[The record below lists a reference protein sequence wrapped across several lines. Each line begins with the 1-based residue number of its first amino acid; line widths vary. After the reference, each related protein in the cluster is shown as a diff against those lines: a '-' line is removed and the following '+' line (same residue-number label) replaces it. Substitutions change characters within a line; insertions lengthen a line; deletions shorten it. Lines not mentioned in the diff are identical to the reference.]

1 MEPAVQ
7 DPAQPSE
14 ALDPVPADQFA
25 PDFFYPE
32 DHKETTLPDS
42 SISSRLSKHY
52 WGSGFD
58 PFKRNNLQFLSD
70 TELIMAVGHTY
81 NIVNVETGEVQVFHG
96 KDGWGIGAIA
106 VHPTKQYFA
115 VGEKGKSP
123 NVYIYEFPSLK
134 LYRVLR
140 KGTEKAFSTIAWS
153 HNGEKLATVGSD
165 SDFMLTVWDW
175 KQERVV
181 LRSKAFGQEVYRVSF
196 SPTFDQQITTSG
208 IAHIRFWKMAK
219 TFTGLK
225 LQGDIGKFGQVELS
239 DISGFAELPDGKV
252 LTGSEYGNLLLW
264 EGGLVKAVLTLSNGG
279 VCHDGNID
287 TVQQDKDSFMSAGT
301 DGYLKWWA
309 FSDIDTAEPDE
320 GYNVAIEPIRQ
331 VQIGGGN
338 AKILNF
344 IPGDAFNVAVDGT
357 GKLWKVAKDFE
368 QESVFMNFHAGAIA
382 ELAVSPQHNITVTL
396 GRDGSTRLWD
406 FINKKEVYQRQW
418 SGKGTCLDWSP
429 VSARNQGRVLAAGFD
444 NGLLRVVWIGKEGFE
459 VVHALK
465 AHDKEILRVKY
476 SRNGNYLF
484 TIAADNTLF
493 FYEVNSD
500 CTLKPVA
507 ITSLDGPATD
517 AIWDYLGAKVLIS
530 HPNGTLS
537 QITRPESTSLH
548 TDHSY
553 EVELPT
559 RKWTMRM
566 MEFQIPVP
574 EPVEEDILLQ
584 GPVKKQEVVIKEWD
598 PAPVT
603 ACAFHP
609 HREGLF
615 FLAVD
620 QPYDGYIYLCDMDAV
635 RPLEA
640 FECSHSLVTRLTI
653 DEGYLISS
661 HKDGS
666 IELRLLERPNKWLE
680 VRPHDSSAAVTQSK
694 LSYNQAYLLT
704 AGSDGTMFVT
714 ELYPKEFKEA
724 AASSDITPDPPL
736 EPKQELGIESLRLD
750 SPVSIEIA
758 SEDLSD
764 ASGYSLQMEKLQMD
778 EDQKRSAAEAK
789 KDKKRKEIKVLR
801 EEFER
806 VMQGNEALEVKY
818 RLPQE
823 ELIIDK
829 TYYDML
835 LKRNEVLLEEV
846 QKEEAWR
853 KEFSKLEME
862 KYKNYY
868 LANVEVNKFV
878 LHALRSDDTVASFR
892 LTSQSDFLRKA
903 LQEIYE
909 ANNEEA
915 KRGRS
920 LHGSEYEAP
929 VSPSKFSHMTA
940 QQEPHSELAEE
951 AKTGFASTTQA
962 LAATKKAQMS
972 GKKEP
977 TAQENREER
986 TKNRDVRKAILAK
999 HQKMKPSST
1008 AYDPQ
1013 DEGEIDLAKRTM
1025 GDYSLKTSPNY
1036 VVPESERVNAW
1047 KKRRQMIELINAAW
1061 NLKKEF
1067 NEQLLGLRQLKV
1079 RLIDKIKEHN
1089 ERVAE
1094 VNAELRLDE
1103 EMFNPDFHPEEW
1115 PEKDYLVSAD
1125 DVAGDHPLAPAGI
1138 AEYSEAPKDLAK
1150 KNKKQ
1155 QTDKEK
1161 QYRSHLEAK
1170 LQSEKM
1176 ALLAEIEKIVQGFD
1190 EAIKKQSL
1198 EREVLDHD
1206 LKQTEMRLITYFNE
1220 LIKLEEIEP
1229 TDRELTARMEQLIKQ
1244 KADLA
1249 ADAEEN
1255 AEKFERVTAES
1266 DEITAQLKKVSM
1278 KFNDLVP
1285 ENSQF
1290 YEFLLKVLEKKIK
1303 RKKQKQKASDDE
1315 EEDDD
1320 DDDSEDMS
1328 DLSDDSSDESQ
1339 DNLDV
1344 APENLDLNLFESVQQ
1359 LREER
1364 LDLTDQVMVKSK
1376 EIDKLKRD
1384 ADERKR
1390 KENEL
1395 QREITR
1401 TDVEIQE
1408 FQRLKMQKLNELE
1421 VAIVLVLDQFL
1432 NLDED
1437 VLPVDMSD
1445 SVLFTNEALKRLRSR
1460 ILELGDELKKA
1471 ETRWF
1476 QLRKDK
1482 SETKKETKA
1491 QQREKEKALKEYESI
1506 MALKFGRRI
1515 NLDLLSHAE
1524 PTAQVEELKE
1534 KFVKTEKKTL
1544 NRIEEAKAQLYATQ
1558 LLLNQVM
1565 EKNTKLIERRTELFD
1580 EIVKS
1585 NKKLDL
1591 GNQEIFRE
1599 EDESEQEILEKEKK
1613 KMKELLELQAREI
1626 ETLKTEIGLFR
1637 HKGGHIY
1644 TKITTNRLASIQ

>member
-1 MEPAVQ
+1 
-7 DPAQPSE
+7 
-14 ALDPVPADQFA
+14 
-25 PDFFYPE
+25 
-32 DHKETTLPDS
+32 
-42 SISSRLSKHY
+42 
-52 WGSGFD
+52 
-58 PFKRNNLQFLSD
+58 
-70 TELIMAVGHTY
+70 MAVGRTY
-81 NIVNVETGEVQVFHG
+81 NIVHLETGDKQVFHG

-106 VHPTKQYFA
+106 VHPSKQYFA
-115 VGEKGKSP
+115 IGEKGKFP
-123 NVYIYEFPSLK
+123 NVYIYEYPSLR
-134 LYRVLR
+134 LYRILR
-140 KGTEKAFSTIAWS
+140 KGTEKAFATIAWS
-153 HNGEKLATVGSD
+153 HNGEKLATVGSE

-175 KQERVV
+175 LQERVV
-181 LRSKAFGQEVYRVSF
+181 LRSKAFGQEIYKVSF

-208 IAHIRFWKMAK
+208 IAHIRFWKMAR

-252 LTGSEYGNLLLW
+252 ISGSEYGNLLLW
-264 EGGLVKAVLTLSNGG
+264 EGGLVKAVLTLPDGSPCHEG
-279 VCHDGNID
+279 VID
-287 TVQQDKDSFMSAGT
+287 TVLQDKDTFLSAGT

-309 FSDIDTAEPDE
+309 FSDVDAAEPDE
-320 GYNVAIEPIRQ
+320 GYNVSIEPVRQ
-331 VQIGGGN
+331 VQIGNGT
-338 AKILNF
+338 AKILNY
-344 IPGDAFNVAVDGT
+344 IPGETCNLIVDGS
-357 GKLWKVAKDFE
+357 GKVWKTSKDFQE
-368 QESVFMNFHAGAIA
+368 QTVFLNFHAGAIE
-382 ELAVSPQHNITVTL
+382 ELAVSPQHNISVTL

-418 SGKGTCLDWSP
+418 SGKGKCLDWCP
-429 VSARNQGRVLAAGFD
+429 VTSKNQGRVLAAGFD
-444 NGLLRVVWIGKEGFE
+444 NGILRIIWIGKDNFE
-459 VVHALK
+459 VIHALK
-465 AHDKEILRVKY
+465 AHDQEITRVKY

-484 TIAADNTLF
+484 TVAKDNTMF
-493 FYEVNSD
+493 FYEVNND
-500 CTLKPVA
+500 CTLKPVI
-507 ITSLDGPATD
+507 ITNLDGPVTD
-517 AIWDYLGAKVLIS
+517 AIWDYAAANVLLT
-530 HPNGTLS
+530 HPNGSVSL
-537 QITRPESTSLH
+537 IKRPELASLH
-548 TDHSY
+548 TEHSY
-553 EVELPT
+553 EMELPT

-566 MEFQIPVP
+566 MEFQIPQP

-598 PAPVT
+598 PANIS

-620 QPYDGYIYLCDMDAV
+620 PPYDGYIYLCDMEAV

-640 FECSHSLVTRLTI
+640 FECSHALVTRLTI
-653 DEGYLISS
+653 DEGYLLTS

-666 IELRLLERPNKWLE
+666 VEIRLLDRPNKWMEL
-680 VRPHDSSAAVTQSK
+680 RPHDTAAAITQTR
-694 LSYNQAYLLT
+694 LSYNQAYLIT

-724 AASSDITPDPPL
+724 AASDVTPGITS
-736 EPKQELGIESLRLD
+736 EPKQELGIESMRMDASL
-750 SPVSIEIA
+750 SFEITN
-758 SEDLSD
+758 EDLTD
-764 ASGYSLQMEKLQMD
+764 ASGYSLQMEKLRMD

-789 KDKKRKEIKVLR
+789 KDKKRKEIKILR
-801 EEFER
+801 DEFER
-806 VMQGNEALEVKY
+806 VMQANEALEAKY

-829 TYYDML
+829 EYHEML
-835 LKRNEVLLEEV
+835 LGRNEALLEEV

-853 KEFSKLEME
+853 KEFTKLEME
-862 KYKNYY
+862 KFKNYY
-868 LANVEVNKFV
+868 LANVEVNRFV
-878 LHALRSDDTVASFR
+878 LHALRSEDTVASFR
-892 LTSQSDFLRKA
+892 LTSQSEFLRKA

-920 LHGSEYEAP
+920 LQGSEYEAP
-929 VSPSKFSHMTA
+929 ASPSKFSHFTA
-940 QQEPHSELAEE
+940 QEPHSEQPEE
-951 AKTGFASTTQA
+951 AKTGFASTAQA
-962 LAATKKAQMS
+962 LTATKKPQNNT

-986 TKNRDVRKAILAK
+986 TKNREVRKAILAK

-1047 KKRRQMIELINAAW
+1047 KKRRQMVELINAAW

-1089 ERVAE
+1089 GRVAE
-1094 VNAELRLDE
+1094 INAELRLDE
-1103 EMFNPDFHPEEW
+1103 EMFNPDFHAEEW

-1125 DVAGDHPLAPAGI
+1125 DVGGAHPAAPQGVI
-1138 AEYSEAPKDLAK
+1138 EYLEAPKDLSK
-1150 KNKKQ
+1150 KSKKQ
-1155 QTDKEK
+1155 LTDKEK
-1161 QYRSHLEAK
+1161 QYRSHQEAK
-1170 LQSEKM
+1170 LQSEKLS
-1176 ALLAEIEKIVQGFD
+1176 LLSEIEKIVQGFD
-1190 EAIKKQSL
+1190 EAVKKQSL

-1206 LKQTEMRLITYFNE
+1206 LKQTEMRLIIYFNE

-1229 TDRELTARMEQLIKQ
+1229 TDRELTARMEQLIKH

-1266 DEITAQLKKVSM
+1266 EEITAQLKKVSM

-1315 EEDDD
+1315 DEEEDE
-1320 DDDSEDMS
+1320 DDSDDMS

-1364 LDLTDQVMVKSK
+1364 LDLTDQVMIKSK
-1376 EIDKLKRD
+1376 EIDKLRRD

-1395 QREITR
+1395 QKEITR
-1401 TDVEIQE
+1401 TDAEIQE

-1421 VAIVLVLDQFL
+1421 VAIVLALDQFL

-1437 VLPVDMSD
+1437 SLPLDVVD

-1460 ILELGDELKKA
+1460 IIELGDELRKA

-1534 KFVKTEKKTL
+1534 KFVKTEKKSQK
-1544 NRIEEAKAQLYATQ
+1544 RIEEAKAELYATQ
-1558 LLLNQVM
+1558 QFLNQVM